1 MQKKW
6 EKNIFFKKNIIEA
19 KLKQNLNLTSAP
31 ILSLLKQIAI
41 PSMTGSL
48 FQVLFN
54 LVDTF
59 YAGKISFEALS
70 ALAKAFPLYFLIVS
84 AGIGIVAG
92 CNSLIANCLG
102 ANNRVTASIYSYN
115 ALVYAFLL
123 SIFITLIGIFFS
135 NDILKFM
142 GSTSESIALSKQ
154 YTDIIFL
161 GTIFFL
167 ILTSFNAILY
177 AQGDTKTYRNV
188 LIVGVIL
195 NVILNPIFIFGLF
208 FIPAFGI
215 AGLAIST
222 VLIQFFAGIYLY
234 YKVNKTAL
242 KILPRISNFFIRR
255 NFLMNIFNQSMPITM
270 ALFLV
275 ATGSYLLLTFVN
287 IFGDQAVA
295 GYGAAVRF
303 EHLFSLPVIGLNT
316 AVISIAGQN
325 FGAKRYDRIK
335 EVYFKSIII
344 GAIIMSVS
352 AVVIYIFSE
361 AIIRIFSNDLEVI
374 KFGSTYLKIA
384 AFIGPIYP
392 VFFISHALFTA
403 LKKTFLIFYSNLF
416 RMVIFPFTII
426 WIILNIMDGYFQDIF
441 YGLLIMNWI
450 FGIIMLFIARGL
462 MIKSFNEEKKVFFIF

>member
-1 MQKKW
+1 MKQK
-6 EKNIFFKKNIIEA
+6 
-19 KLKQNLNLTSAP
+19 LNLTSNP
-31 ILSLLKQIAI
+31 IGQLLRQIAI

-48 FQVLFN
+48 FQTLFN

-59 YAGKISFEALS
+59 YAGKISSEALA
-70 ALAKAFPLYFLIVS
+70 ALAKSFPLYFIIVA

-92 CNSLIANCLG
+92 CNSLIANSLG
-102 ANNRVTASIYSYN
+102 SNNRVAASIYTYN

-123 SIFITLIGIFFS
+123 SIIITLIGTFFS
-135 NDILKFM
+135 YDILKFI
-142 GSTSESIALSKQ
+142 GSTDDSIILAKE
-154 YTDIIFL
+154 YIDIIFF
-161 GTIFFL
+161 GTIIFL
-167 ILTSFNAILY
+167 ILTSFNAVLN

-188 LIVGVIL
+188 LIIGLIF
-195 NVILNPIFIFGLF
+195 NIILNPIFIFGLF

-222 VLIQFFAGIYLY
+222 ILIQFCACIYLY
-234 YKVNKTAL
+234 FKVNNTQL
-242 KILPRISNFFIRR
+242 KIIPKISNFYIRR
-255 NFLMNIFNQSMPITM
+255 NFMINIFNQSIPITL

-275 ATGSYLLLTFVN
+275 ATGSYILLSFIN

-325 FGAKRYDRIK
+325 FGARRYDRVK
-335 EVYFKSIII
+335 EVYFKSILI
-344 GAIIMSVS
+344 GVMIMCV
-352 AVVIYIFSE
+352 AGVVIYIFSE
-361 AIIRIFSNDLEVI
+361 PIIRVFSNDLEVI
-374 KFGSTYLKIA
+374 KYGSSYLKIA

-416 RMVIFPFTII
+416 RMVIFPFTIV
-426 WIILNIMDGYFQDIF
+426 WVILNVMDGYFQDIF

-450 FGIIMLFIARGL
+450 LGFIMLLVARGL
-462 MIKSFNEEKKVFFIF
+462 MIKTFKEEKKVFFIF

>member
-1 MQKKW
+1 MKQK
-6 EKNIFFKKNIIEA
+6 
-19 KLKQNLNLTSAP
+19 LNLTSNP
-31 ILSLLKQIAI
+31 IGQLLRQIAI

-48 FQVLFN
+48 FQTLFN

-59 YAGKISFEALS
+59 YAGKISSEALA
-70 ALAKAFPLYFLIVS
+70 ALAKSFPLYFIIVS

-92 CNSLIANCLG
+92 CNSLIANSLG
-102 ANNRVTASIYSYN
+102 SNNRVAASIYTYN

-123 SIFITLIGIFFS
+123 SIIITLIGTFFS
-135 NDILKFM
+135 YDILKFM
-142 GSTSESIALSKQ
+142 GSTDDSIILAKE
-154 YTDIIFL
+154 YIDIIFL
-161 GTIFFL
+161 GTIIFL
-167 ILTSFNAILY
+167 VLTSFNAVLN

-188 LIVGVIL
+188 LIIGLIF
-195 NVILNPIFIFGLF
+195 NIILNPIFIFGLF

-222 VLIQFFAGIYLY
+222 ILIQFCACIYLY
-234 YKVNKTAL
+234 FKVNNTQL
-242 KILPRISNFFIRR
+242 KIIPKISNFYIRR
-255 NFLMNIFNQSMPITM
+255 NFMINIFNQSMPITL

-275 ATGSYLLLTFVN
+275 ATGSYILLSFIN

-325 FGAKRYDRIK
+325 FGARRYDRVK
-335 EVYFKSIII
+335 EVYFKSILI
-344 GAIIMSVS
+344 GVMIMCV
-352 AVVIYIFSE
+352 AGVVIYIFSE
-361 AIIRIFSNDLEVI
+361 PIIRIFSNDLEVI
-374 KFGSTYLKIA
+374 KYGSSYLKIA

-416 RMVIFPFTII
+416 RMLILPFTIVWVI
-426 WIILNIMDGYFQDIF
+426 VSVMNGYFQDIF

-450 FGIIMLFIARGL
+450 LGFIMLLVARGL
-462 MIKSFNEEKKVFFIF
+462 MIKTFKEEKKVFFIF